1 MPPAMPRPRM
11 TLSLQYMFVV
21 SPFGLLSVLN
31 PCRRYLRY
39 TKYQLMDPACK
50 KDSKY
55 YLESVLND
63 ALNITAD
70 IEWTTVHPY
79 VKYQTA
85 RIL

>member
-1 MPPAMPRPRM
+1 
-11 TLSLQYMFVV
+11 
-21 SPFGLLSVLN
+21 
-31 PCRRYLRY
+31 
-39 TKYQLMDPACK
+39 MDPACK